1 MEIYESKRKDKRFV
15 AIIHGKKYHFGSKNG
30 NTYIDHHDKK
40 KRENYIKRH
49 RIREDWTKVN
59 SGSLS
64 RFLLWGHSTSL
75 DKNINDYIKRF
86 NL

>member
-1 MEIYESKRKDKRFV
+1 MEIYESKRKDKRYM
-15 AIIHGKKYHFGSKNG
+15 AIIKGKKYHFGLKTG
-30 NTYIDHHDKK
+30 NTYIDHKDKK

-49 RIREDWTKVN
+49 SIREDWSKIN

-64 RFLLWGHSTSL
+64 RWVLWGNSTSL
-75 DKNINDYIKRF
+75 EKNIKDYIKRF

>member
-1 MEIYESKRKDKRFV
+1 MEIYESKRKDKRLM
-15 AIIHGKKYHFGSKNG
+15 AIIQGKKYHFGLKTG
-30 NTYIDHHDKK
+30 NTYIDHKDKK

-49 RIREDWTKVN
+49 SIREDWSKIN
-59 SGSLS
+59 AGSLS

-75 DKNINDYIKRF
+75 EANIKDYIKRF